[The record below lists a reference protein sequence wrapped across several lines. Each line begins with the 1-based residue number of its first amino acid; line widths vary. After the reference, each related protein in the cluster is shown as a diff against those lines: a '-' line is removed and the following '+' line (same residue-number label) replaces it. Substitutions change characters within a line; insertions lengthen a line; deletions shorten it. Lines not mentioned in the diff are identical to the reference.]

1 MAEVSLPYRRLMK
14 ASGRKRM
21 QRSTTEQQDRLHQD
35 FTAALDLLDKENR
48 EPDRWEEEC
57 LSYALGA
64 MACGLYLAA
73 EVELAAFARLLAERS
88 LEEIAVLEKKPSRF
102 TKSMLR
108 HGLDYVLKRNSLD
121 TPPPA
126 VDQSLVRAFL
136 GASL

>member
-1 MAEVSLPYRRLMK
+1 ME
-14 ASGRKRM
+14 KRM
-21 QRSTTEQQDRLHQD
+21 QRSTTDQQDRLHQT

-73 EVELAAFARLLAERS
+73 EVELAAFARPLAERS
-88 LEEIAVLEKKPSRF
+88 PGELAALEMKPRRF

-108 HGLDYVLKRNSLD
+108 HGLDYVLNRSSMD
-121 TPPPA
+121 MPPSA
-126 VDQSLVRAFL
+126 VGQRAVRAFL

>member
-1 MAEVSLPYRRLMK
+1 
-14 ASGRKRM
+14 M
-21 QRSTTEQQDRLHQD
+21 QRPTTEQQDRLHQD

-73 EVELAAFARLLAERS
+73 EVELAAFARPLAERS

-102 TKSMLR
+102 FINNPAHLYTLLR
-108 HGLDYVLKRNSLD
+108 EVGQCWPIDANQIATDFLKNTNLLNFGKICS
-121 TPPPA
+121 
-126 VDQSLVRAFL
+126 
-136 GASL
+136 

>member
-1 MAEVSLPYRRLMK
+1 
-14 ASGRKRM
+14 M
-21 QRSTTEQQDRLHQD
+21 QRPTTEQQDRLHHD
-35 FTAALDLLDKENR
+35 FIAALDLLDKQNR

-73 EVELAAFARLLAERS
+73 EVELAAFARPLAERS
-88 LEEIAVLEKKPSRF
+88 PEELAILEKKPRRF

-108 HGLDYVLKRNSLD
+108 HGLDYVLKRQSMD
-121 TPPPA
+121 MPPPTI
-126 VDQSLVRAFL
+126 DQSVVHKFL

>member
-1 MAEVSLPYRRLMK
+1 
-14 ASGRKRM
+14 M
-21 QRSTTEQQDRLHQD
+21 QRSSAEQLERLRQD
-35 FTAALDLLDKENR
+35 FATALDLLDEQGR

-73 EVELAAFARLLAERS
+73 EVELAAFARPVDERS
-88 LEEIAVLEKKPSRF
+88 PEEIAVLEKKPRRF

-108 HGLDYVLKRNSLD
+108 HGLDYVLKRSTTD
-121 TPPPA
+121 IPPAA
-126 VDQSLVRAFL
+126 VDQGIVRAFL

>member
-1 MAEVSLPYRRLMK
+1 ME
-14 ASGRKRM
+14 KRM
-21 QRSTTEQQDRLHQD
+21 QRSTTEPTTEQQYRLHRIYI
-35 FTAALDLLDKENR
+35 AALDHLDKENR

-73 EVELAAFARLLAERS
+73 EVELAAFARPVAQRS
-88 LEEIAVLEKKPSRF
+88 EEELAVLEKKPRRF

-108 HGLDYVLKRNSLD
+108 QGLDYVQKRESFDRLA
-121 TPPPA
+121 PA
-126 VDQSLVRAFL
+126 VDQRAVRAFL

>member
-1 MAEVSLPYRRLMK
+1 
-14 ASGRKRM
+14 M
-21 QRSTTEQQDRLHQD
+21 QRPTTEQQDRLHQT
-35 FTAALDLLDKENR
+35 FTAALDLLDKQCR

-73 EVELAAFARLLAERS
+73 EVELAAFARPLAERS
-88 LEEIAVLEKKPSRF
+88 PEEMAALENKPRRF

-108 HGLDYVLKRNSLD
+108 HGIDYVLKRESVD
-121 TPPPA
+121 MPPPA
-126 VDQSLVRAFL
+126 VDQRAVRAFL